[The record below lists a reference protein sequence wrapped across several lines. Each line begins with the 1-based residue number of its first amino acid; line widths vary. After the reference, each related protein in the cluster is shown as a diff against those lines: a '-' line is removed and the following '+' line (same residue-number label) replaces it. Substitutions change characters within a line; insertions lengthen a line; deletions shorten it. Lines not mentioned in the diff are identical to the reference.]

1 MVSKVYDSIVIG
13 AGPAGIGALTYL
25 LRAKVDV
32 LWLEKGA
39 PGGKLINIAN
49 IANCPGF
56 PSMSGFELSTKLL
69 SPLGVSPTYGEVT
82 SLSKRGDLFLLE
94 TKEGEYEAKTVLLAT
109 GLSNEPK
116 ILGEREALGK
126 GVSYC
131 ATCDGP
137 LYRNKIVALNG
148 EGEKAYEEALYLSGL
163 AKELHLFYPGASFFE
178 GDDTA
183 LWNKGNVV
191 FHSETKIS
199 KILCDSQSKS
209 LERILYT
216 EKGLQKQLVLS
227 ALFPLLGEETD
238 IFFMRNLPL
247 KTEGGFVLVNDAMET
262 SVPGLFAAGDIVKKR
277 LRQVVTA
284 LSDGA
289 IASSGIISYLRSR

>member
-1 MVSKVYDSIVIG
+1 MASKVYDCIVIG

-39 PGGKLINIAN
+39 PGGKLINIAH

-69 SPLGVSPTYGEVT
+69 SPLGMSPAYGEAT

-109 GLSNEPK
+109 GLSNKPK
-116 ILGEREALGK
+116 IPGEREAIGK

-148 EGEKAYEEALYLSGL
+148 EGEKAYEEALYLSDL
-163 AKELHLFYPGASFFE
+163 TKELHLFYPGASFFE
-178 GDDTA
+178 GDDPS
-183 LWNKGNVV
+183 LRKKGNVF
-191 FHSETKIS
+191 FHPETKIS

-209 LERILYT
+209 LESVLYT
-216 EKGLQKQLVLS
+216 EKGLQKKLVLS
-227 ALFPLLGEETD
+227 AFFPLLGEETD

-247 KTEGGFVLVNDAMET
+247 ETEGGFVLVNEAMET

-289 IASSGIISYLRSR
+289 IASGGIISYLRSR

>member
-1 MVSKVYDSIVIG
+1 MSSKIYDCIVIG

-25 LRAKVDV
+25 LRGEVEV

-69 SPLGVSPTYGEVT
+69 APLGVSPTYDEAT
-82 SLSKRGDLFLLE
+82 SLSKRGDLFLLGA
-94 TKEGEYEAKTVLLAT
+94 KEGEFEAKTVLLAM
-109 GLSNEPK
+109 GLSNKPK
-116 ILGEREALGK
+116 IPGERDAIGK

-137 LYRNKIVALNG
+137 LYRNKVVALNG

-163 AKELHLFYPGASFFE
+163 VKELHLFYPGASFFE
-178 GDDTA
+178 GDDSS
-183 LWNKGNVV
+183 LRIKENVF
-191 FHSETKIS
+191 FHPETKIS
-199 KILCDSQSKS
+199 KIQCDSQSKS
-209 LERILYT
+209 LKSILYF
-216 EKGLQKQLVLS
+216 EKGEQKELGLA

-238 IFFMRNLPL
+238 IFFTRNLPL
-247 KTEGGFVLVNDAMET
+247 KMEGGFIVVNEAMET

-277 LRQVVTA
+277 LRQVVTS